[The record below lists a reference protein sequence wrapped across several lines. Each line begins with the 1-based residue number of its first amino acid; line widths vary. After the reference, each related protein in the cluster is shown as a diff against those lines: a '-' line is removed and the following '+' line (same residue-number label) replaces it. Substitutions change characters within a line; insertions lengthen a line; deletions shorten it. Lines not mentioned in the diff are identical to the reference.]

1 MGWLLCCGTDFCLKT
16 VSFSLQGVPYS
27 SDLGKPN
34 KPLLP
39 SFDFDFRGVNFI
51 FLPEWGSLTF
61 WSESEPLPWAY
72 HRDPSAAQPRGPG
85 PGGLPSSWP
94 SARFPG
100 DWDSGLV
107 GFRCLC
113 FTLTPLCSF
122 PESEAPL
129 GLFLVG
135 SWGSLGGF
143 RHCRE
148 VKRVSSGTSLIS

>member
-1 MGWLLCCGTDFCLKT
+1 MRK
-16 VSFSLQGVPYS
+16 SHFSGLSWSPSPQAAIEIPLQ
-27 SDLGKPN
+27 
-34 KPLLP
+34 P
-39 SFDFDFRGVNFI
+39 SLEGQ
-51 FLPEWGSLTF
+51 
-61 WSESEPLPWAY
+61 
-72 HRDPSAAQPRGPG
+72 DPRS
-85 PGGLPSSWP
+85 LPSSWP

-100 DWDSGLV
+100 DWDSGFV

-122 PESEAPL
+122 PESGAPL

-148 VKRVSSGTSLIS
+148 VERVRTEVSFASEDSSPNVEPCAPFLTHGQELPRWGPGGRGRLLPSTAGYRGFFGLNPAP